1 MMIIDFKRKTPPG
14 LSLDNLWVVEGYR
27 YGRPFRGYFFGA
39 RERVLNKALHSGMRG
54 PFTIRSAYGP
64 DGKEIA

>member
-1 MMIIDFKRKTPPG
+1 MLIIDFKRKPQSG
-14 LSLDNLWVVEGYR
+14 LSLTDLWVVEGFR
-27 YGRPFRGYFFGA
+27 YGRPFRGYFFGP

-54 PFTIRSAYGP
+54 PFTIRPAHGP